1 MWPFLGFIGEVAI
14 LASAIGMYEFRKRSS
29 EKITVENNKEK
40 NLINSDE
47 ASSSSELRR
56 KSVNNDKKAL

>member
-1 MWPFLGFIGEVAI
+1 MWPFLGFLGEVAI
-14 LASAIGMYEFRKRSS
+14 LACAIGIYEFRKRSS

-47 ASSSSELRR
+47 AANSSELRR